1 MNTSGTE
8 ARTLHIVGLGG
19 PTLRP
24 AETPD
29 ATGFDLAKESNN
41 YERYC
46 PGEEH
51 IRISESVCI
60 GRRRANF
67 FKCPGCQF
75 NDDEKGTQSFAA
87 SVVGKRIQPNALQAK
102 GQFVDSIDQVFKA
115 YDVRAI
121 YPEPLSEE
129 VAWRIGNATSQFL
142 RTTLSGYDRS
152 DTKMNKLVV
161 GCDMRKHSPALRDA
175 FIEGARSVG
184 TEVIDIGMID
194 TSQIYF
200 ATNHM
205 PCCGAV
211 QTTASHNPSEY
222 NGFKIAGVKGKPIG
236 QDSGLGEIQ
245 RMARAIT
252 RYSSP
257 ELGRLTK
264 MDLSEP
270 YREYLHK
277 FLEPLS
283 RPIKVVVDA
292 SNGMAGRWF
301 PILFDGVPNLEVI
314 KLNFEHNGDFKH
326 PPNPLVEA
334 NLVEL
339 KDAIKEHNADIGVC
353 FDGDAD
359 RCIVVD
365 EECKTV
371 ACDLLTALLAVE
383 YLRDNPG
390 ATVVHDLRSSRI
402 VADVVRKHGGV
413 PRRERVGHVF
423 MKRSMADADAVFGG
437 ELAGHFYFRDF
448 FYCDSGMLAFIAVL
462 NVLTRTG
469 QKMSELIDP
478 LKVYA
483 ASGERNFEN
492 PDKDGTF
499 REIMNRYKD
508 GDQDTLDGVTVQ
520 YSDWWFNVRAS
531 NTEPLLRLN
540 MEADTPALLEE
551 KLAELTPLLGK
562 AVDH

>member
-1 MNTSGTE
+1 M
-8 ARTLHIVGLGG
+8 
-19 PTLRP
+19 
-24 AETPD
+24 
-29 ATGFDLAKESNN
+29 AKENSN

-51 IRISESVCI
+51 IKLSDSVCL

-87 SVVGKRIQPNALQAK
+87 TVVGKRILSNASHAK
-102 GQFVDSIDQVFKA
+102 DPSVDSIDKVFKA
-115 YDVRAI
+115 YDVRAV
-121 YPEPLSEE
+121 YPEPLSENI
-129 VAWRIGNATSQFL
+129 AWRIGNATSQFL

-152 DTKMNKLVV
+152 DAKMNKLIV
-161 GCDMRKHSPALRDA
+161 GRDMRKHSPALSAA
-175 FIEGARSVG
+175 FIEGARAVG
-184 TEVIDIGMID
+184 TEVVDIGMID

-211 QTTASHNPSEY
+211 QTTASHNPAEY
-222 NGFKIAGVKGKPIG
+222 NGFKIAGLKGKPVG

-245 RMARAIT
+245 RMARAIA
-252 RYSSP
+252 RYPTS
-257 ELGRLTK
+257 ELGKLTK
-264 MDLSEP
+264 LDLSEP

-277 FLEPLS
+277 FLTPPRPLK
-283 RPIKVVVDA
+283 IVVDA
-292 SNGMAGRWF
+292 SNGMAGKWF

-314 KLNFEHNGDFKH
+314 KLNFEHDGTFKH

-339 KDAIKEHNADIGVC
+339 KAAMKQHGADFGAC

-359 RCIVVD
+359 RCIFVD
-365 EECKTV
+365 EACKTV
-371 ACDLLTALLAVE
+371 ACDMLTALLASE

-390 ATVVHDLRSSRI
+390 ATIVYDLRSSRI
-402 VADVVRKHGGV
+402 VADIVRKNEGV

-423 MKRSMADADAVFGG
+423 MKRTMAETDAIFGG
-437 ELAGHFYFRDF
+437 ELSGHFYFRDF
-448 FYCDSGMLAFIAVL
+448 FYCDSGMLVFIAML
-462 NVLTRTG
+462 NVLTRTNM
-469 QKMSELIDP
+469 KLSELIDP
-478 LKVYA
+478 FKVYA
-483 ASGERNFEN
+483 NSGERNFEN

-499 REIMNRYKD
+499 REIMDRYKD
-508 GDQDTLDGVTVQ
+508 GELDTLDGVTVQ
-520 YSDWWFNVRAS
+520 YEDWWFNVRAS

-540 MEADTPALLEE
+540 MEANTQELLDE

-562 AVDH
+562 PVEH